1 MNDGEAS
8 RVFVGDDAEILN
20 TPSWVDVQIKQIKL
34 KDNLSKILSNIV
46 IIILIQHRTFDYPML
61 CNLSANLGL
70 NIACYKWNNVDIF
83 SRAPE
88 YRVPYRVPREYHFS
102 INYNNL

>member
-34 KDNLSKILSNIV
+34 K
-46 IIILIQHRTFDYPML
+46 
-61 CNLSANLGL
+61 
-70 NIACYKWNNVDIF
+70 
-83 SRAPE
+83 
-88 YRVPYRVPREYHFS
+88 
-102 INYNNL
+102 YNNIQFLS

>member
-34 KDNLSKILSNIV
+34 EYNMHSNI
-46 IIILIQHRTFDYPML
+46 ILDERNGIMYSQNEP
-61 CNLSANLGL
+61 
-70 NIACYKWNNVDIF
+70 NN
-83 SRAPE
+83 S
-88 YRVPYRVPREYHFS
+88 
-102 INYNNL
+102 

>member
-34 KDNLSKILSNIV
+34 KDKSLDFYLLSYILCIIANNINTPIV
-46 IIILIQHRTFDYPML
+46 
-61 CNLSANLGL
+61 
-70 NIACYKWNNVDIF
+70 K
-83 SRAPE
+83 
-88 YRVPYRVPREYHFS
+88 
-102 INYNNL
+102 

>member
-34 KDNLSKILSNIV
+34 EV
-46 IIILIQHRTFDYPML
+46 IELFL
-61 CNLSANLGL
+61 
-70 NIACYKWNNVDIF
+70 
-83 SRAPE
+83 
-88 YRVPYRVPREYHFS
+88 
-102 INYNNL
+102 

>member
-34 KDNLSKILSNIV
+34 KSNQRNESLLQ
-46 IIILIQHRTFDYPML
+46 IIM
-61 CNLSANLGL
+61 S
-70 NIACYKWNNVDIF
+70 
-83 SRAPE
+83 
-88 YRVPYRVPREYHFS
+88 
-102 INYNNL
+102 

>member
-34 KDNLSKILSNIV
+34 KDKSLDLYLLSYILC
-46 IIILIQHRTFDYPML
+46 II
-61 CNLSANLGL
+61 A
-70 NIACYKWNNVDIF
+70 NNVNIK
-83 SRAPE
+83 SAPRIPPKVHR
-88 YRVPYRVPREYHFS
+88 YAILYVLWLADYIPR
-102 INYNNL
+102 

>member
-34 KDNLSKILSNIV
+34 KDNLSTISAS
-46 IIILIQHRTFDYPML
+46 LIGVF
-61 CNLSANLGL
+61 
-70 NIACYKWNNVDIF
+70 IF
-83 SRAPE
+83 
-88 YRVPYRVPREYHFS
+88 
-102 INYNNL
+102 